1 MVCSYEI
8 IQQNLCALGASE
20 HALLSDMTSFRVGGE
35 ASFVLRPRSY
45 TALKRAIRICA
56 EAEYPFVL
64 IGRGTNLL
72 ADDDGFDGL
81 VIRFDTPIHAPI
93 YHGTKVIA
101 CCGMSLMQLARE
113 TIEKGLMGME
123 RLAGIPGTVGG
134 ACAMNAGAY
143 GGEIKQILKRI
154 RVLDNGNDRWLEV
167 RDKDLGYRKSTF
179 AFPNCIALEAEFELS
194 ADNGT
199 ALRTMEECMEK
210 RREKQ
215 PLNMPSAGSTFKR
228 PEGHFAGALIEQC
241 GLKGYSVGDAQVSE
255 KHAGFIVNKG
265 HATEKQIMELICI
278 VQRTVFERMGVQLEC
293 EVKRIGKEEG
303 LCNC

>member
-1 MVCSYEI
+1 
-8 IQQNLCALGASE
+8 
-20 HALLSDMTSFRVGGE
+20 
-35 ASFVLRPRSY
+35 
-45 TALKRAIRICA
+45 
-56 EAEYPFVL
+56 
-64 IGRGTNLL
+64 
-72 ADDDGFDGL
+72 
-81 VIRFDTPIHAPI
+81 
-93 YHGTKVIA
+93 
-101 CCGMSLMQLARE
+101 
-113 TIEKGLMGME
+113 
-123 RLAGIPGTVGG
+123 
-134 ACAMNAGAY
+134 
-143 GGEIKQILKRI
+143 
-154 RVLDNGNDRWLEV
+154 
-167 RDKDLGYRKSTF
+167 
-179 AFPNCIALEAEFELS
+179 
-194 ADNGT
+194 
-199 ALRTMEECMEK
+199 MEK